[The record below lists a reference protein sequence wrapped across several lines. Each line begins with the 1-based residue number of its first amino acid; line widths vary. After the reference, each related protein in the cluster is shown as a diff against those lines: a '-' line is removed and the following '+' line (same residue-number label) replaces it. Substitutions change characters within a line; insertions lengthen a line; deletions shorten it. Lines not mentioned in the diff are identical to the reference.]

1 MEWIGGLATP
11 NEDSDNTFDNYIGKI
26 DLPVECGVNR
36 VLIRSTVNPGDI
48 KICAGADGIKGVA
61 SIDLK
66 TNKVDIEHYLP
77 QMTLKGDLSRGE
89 TPSTPSYTDTKET
102 IDITGAVAGVNQE
115 DALKTFDDD
124 ETTEWKS
131 DGKPENAWI
140 TYLFAKKEMVDEIT
154 VKLTGWRDKMYP
166 LAIFAGKKKVWEG
179 YTYASLGY
187 VHIKIDKPVM
197 AKDITIRMMGDA
209 KSKTQLS
216 DTKELAGGKASTLDF
231 IGIKKGKP
239 VLRIVEIDFLK
250 NKKNK

>member
-1 MEWIGGLATP
+1 
-11 NEDSDNTFDNYIGKI
+11 
-26 DLPVECGVNR
+26 
-36 VLIRSTVNPGDI
+36 
-48 KICAGADGIKGVA
+48 
-61 SIDLK
+61 
-66 TNKVDIEHYLP
+66 
-77 QMTLKGDLSRGE
+77 MTLKGDLSRGE

-102 IDITGAVAGVNQE
+102 IDITGAVAGVNQK
-115 DALKTFDDD
+115 DAQKTFDDD

-154 VKLTGWRDKMYP
+154 VKLTGWRDKLYP

-179 YTYASLGY
+179 YTYACLGY
-187 VHIKIDKPVM
+187 VHIHIDKPVK

-250 NKKNK
+250 NIKNK